1 MLHDIKETQ
10 ISNKR
15 PYAIWLKYLN
25 FVREESMISVLS
37 NNPMINIILTV
48 NVIVIQGKELVPA
61 IEQWKNRE

>member
-37 NNPMINIILTV
+37 NNPMITIILTV
-48 NVIVIQGKELVPA
+48 SVNVIQQLGQELLRA
-61 IEQWKNRE
+61 I